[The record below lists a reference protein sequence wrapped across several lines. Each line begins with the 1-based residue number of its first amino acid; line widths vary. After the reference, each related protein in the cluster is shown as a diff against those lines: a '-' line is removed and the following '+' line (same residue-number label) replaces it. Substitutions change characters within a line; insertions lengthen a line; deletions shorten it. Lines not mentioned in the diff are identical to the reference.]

1 MKELCLLE
9 MVVDVGTAK
18 VFSITQRDR
27 HELKM
32 TANSILVEF
41 LGWFGFLP
49 SPSNNVS
56 AYEVLIHSQQN
67 WNSIFDVKVLLRQQA
82 AGMLEQPMNVCCYF
96 VCDDADR
103 SGLHALACLHLLKWN
118 SSFFDDVLN
127 FW

>member
-9 MVVDVGTAK
+9 MVVDVGTTK

-49 SPSNNVS
+49 SPSNHVS

-67 WNSIFDVKVLLRQQA
+67 
-82 AGMLEQPMNVCCYF
+82 
-96 VCDDADR
+96 
-103 SGLHALACLHLLKWN
+103 
-118 SSFFDDVLN
+118 
-127 FW
+127 